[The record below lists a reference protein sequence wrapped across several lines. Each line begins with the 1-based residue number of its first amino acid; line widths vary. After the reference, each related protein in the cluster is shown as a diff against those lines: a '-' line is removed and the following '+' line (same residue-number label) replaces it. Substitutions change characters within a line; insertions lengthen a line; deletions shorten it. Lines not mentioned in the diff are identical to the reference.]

1 MVLICLHGKINE
13 NHWTSA
19 INWGQF
25 PTMFDY
31 RRGTSHG
38 APAIDAVLW
47 QPRPRNTKS
56 IGICIFKVT
65 YDPLTEFHMLFFFA
79 GFLYIC
85 FFVQKNVCFIW
96 YDPVSSSELSFLQH
110 VRRFAPSFTP
120 FFQRQNGHG
129 GSGLGPEQRG
139 TVPPSTGH
147 GAHEKMPGLD
157 WFEHWQKSSIYDG
170 KIHDCPIDVQLFNQK
185 NNCWFD

>member
-1 MVLICLHGKINE
+1 MVHQPSMPSSDSLGRATQKASEFVFSRSPMILLLSSIC
-13 NHWTSA
+13 
-19 INWGQF
+19 
-25 PTMFDY
+25 
-31 RRGTSHG
+31 
-38 APAIDAVLW
+38 
-47 QPRPRNTKS
+47 
-56 IGICIFKVT
+56 C
-65 YDPLTEFHMLFFFA
+65 FFA

-157 WFEHWQKSSIYDG
+157 WFEHRQKSSIYDG